1 MSLSYLIKPSVETKF
16 FIDYGWWEQSRDDL
30 QVYLLTHLSQEQQE
44 ALQHR
49 DLREVFD
56 YVHPETGEVF
66 KLDTLRLA
74 IKESSEGED
83 FIGENIGLID
93 SVFRAL
99 LVNGNQP
106 LSAIELAEITGR
118 DPEKILK
125 TIGGVRIYRGIRP
138 HHISSE
144 AARN

>member
-1 MSLSYLIKPSVETKF
+1 MSLSYLIKPSIDTKF
-16 FIDYGWWEQSRDDL
+16 YIDYDWWEGSRDDL
-30 QVYLLTHLSQEQQE
+30 QVYLLTHLSKDQQE

-66 KLDTLRLA
+66 QLDTLRLA
-74 IKESSEGED
+74 IQESSRSDD
-83 FIGENIGLID
+83 FISDHIGLID

-99 LVNGNQP
+99 LMRGNQP
-106 LSAIELAEITGR
+106 LSVLELGKITGR
-118 DPEKILK
+118 DAETILK

-138 HHISSE
+138 YRPGRKAE
-144 AARN
+144 A